1 MFATEVETIE
11 EGLNAARRAAKRGV
25 EELHDMKDEATHR
38 VKRHPIE
45 SVGTALGVGL
55 VIGAV
60 VGWTAHR
67 LCR

>member
-25 EELHDMKDEATHR
+25 EELHDLKEEASHQ
-38 VKRHPIE
+38 VKRRPIE
-45 SVGTALGVGL
+45 SVGTAFGFGL

-60 VGWTAHR
+60 VGFAAHR
-67 LCR
+67 VCR